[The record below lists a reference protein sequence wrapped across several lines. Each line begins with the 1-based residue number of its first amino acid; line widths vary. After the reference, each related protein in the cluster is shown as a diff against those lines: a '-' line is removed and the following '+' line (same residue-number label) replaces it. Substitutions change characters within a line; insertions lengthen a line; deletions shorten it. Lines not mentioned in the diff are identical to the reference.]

1 MPPRVRSVDILD
13 RSTQSYLIKS
23 AKWCDSF
30 FCKLLGL
37 QFRRNLAIDEAIV
50 LVHEKDSTKNT
61 SIHMLFVFFPIA
73 AIWIDNQGKVTSA
86 QLAKPWRLYYA
97 SPEPARFV
105 LEGSPELLKK
115 VRTGDYLDFQYHNK

>member
-1 MPPRVRSVDILD
+1 MARIRTIDIVD

-23 AKWCDSF
+23 VKWCDGY
-30 FCKLLGL
+30 FCKLRGM
-37 QFRRNLAIDEAIV
+37 QFRRKLSPDKALV
-50 LVHEKDSTKNT
+50 LVHEKDTIKST

-97 SPEPARFV
+97 SLEPARYV
-105 LEGSPELLKK
+105 LEGSPDLLERIR
-115 VRTGDYLDFQYHNK
+115 VGDYLDFQYH

>member
-1 MPPRVRSVDILD
+1 V
-13 RSTQSYLIKS
+13 IKS

-30 FCKLLGL
+30 FSKLRGL
-37 QFRRNLAIDEAIV
+37 QFRRNLAKDEAIV
-50 LVHEKDSTKNT
+50 LVHEKDSLKST

-97 SPEPARFV
+97 SPEPARYV
-105 LEGSPELLKK
+105 LEGSPELLNKI
-115 VRTGDYLDFQYHNK
+115 RAGDYIDFQFHHK